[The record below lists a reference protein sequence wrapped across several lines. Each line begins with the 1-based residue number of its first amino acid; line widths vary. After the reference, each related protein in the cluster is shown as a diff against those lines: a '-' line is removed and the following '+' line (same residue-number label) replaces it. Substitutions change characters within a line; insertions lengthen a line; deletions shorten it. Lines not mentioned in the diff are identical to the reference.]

1 MSYSIFLFD
10 WSTAK
15 MMVLQYRS
23 DHLWNSV
30 YLSQSS
36 NGDLMANDLM
46 DCLKN
51 LIGIDYEIKILD
63 PCNCGLLLDDEHIIY
78 DCGALDFCSRR
89 DNQTDNAYDHVFL
102 YSPGFG
108 FLSSDF
114 QFNTEIIED
123 IKWVTIGELQNW
135 MTETIDDFQSSFS
148 SSFILAYEVLKRQ
161 ARNRDM
167 FFIGYQ

>member
-63 PCNCGLLLDDEHIIY
+63 PCNCGLLLDDGHVIY
-78 DCGALDFCSRR
+78 DCGSSDFCTG
-89 DNQTDNAYDHVFL
+89 TDNLTNHDCDHVFL

-135 MTETIDDFQSSFS
+135 MTETLDDFQSSFS